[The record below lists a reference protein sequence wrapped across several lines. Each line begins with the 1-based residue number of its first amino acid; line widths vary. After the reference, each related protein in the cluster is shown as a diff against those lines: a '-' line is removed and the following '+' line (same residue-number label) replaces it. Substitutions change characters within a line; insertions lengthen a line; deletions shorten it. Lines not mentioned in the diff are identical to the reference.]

1 MAREKVYF
9 SLGSNLGD
17 RVALLEEA
25 LKRMDEAFGTPYS
38 ALSSF
43 IETPSWGF
51 EGPDFINCAV
61 MYELDSDP
69 FAVLE
74 KVKRIEKEMG
84 RSGSAEYDAEGY
96 RIYRD
101 RPIDIDILLYGSRR
115 VETLELTIPHPLIGQ
130 RDFVKIP
137 LSEIL

>member
-17 RVALLEEA
+17 RKALLEEA
-25 LKRMDEAFGTPYS
+25 LSRMNASFGTPYK

-43 IETPSWGF
+43 IETQSWGF
-51 EGPDFINCAV
+51 DGPDFINCAV

-69 FAVLE
+69 FLVLSAV
-74 KVKRIEKEMG
+74 KAIEKEMG
-84 RSGSAEYDAEGY
+84 RGGSPEYDGKGR
-96 RIYRD
+96 RIYHD
-101 RPIDIDILLYGSRR
+101 RPIDIDILYYGDRR
-115 VETLELTIPHPLIGQ
+115 VETPELTIPHPLIEE
-130 RDFVKIP
+130 REFVKIP